1 MTQKLNQIIA
11 IEKGVK
17 SRVQAV
23 IDEIYKAIQKA
34 PLFEGLERKYQPK
47 DDEGDKLPGERKVV
61 QARVADLL
69 GTVRIA
75 ETELMNVTAQ
85 KEQAN
90 TLASAPVIVD
100 GKTVLGPTPVT
111 TLLFLEKRLT
121 DWRTLVSKLPEL
133 DISEVWQ
140 FDADAGIYKTEPVQ
154 THRTV
159 KTQRPI
165 VLYDATDKHPAQTQL
180 ITSDEIAGFWHTTRQ
195 SGAVP
200 KSRKAELLERADK
213 LLIAVKQAREAA
225 NALEAA
231 DRVNVGGQIFEFLL
245 TT

>member
-1 MTQKLNQIIA
+1 MTHKLNQIIA

-17 SRVQAV
+17 SRVQSV

-34 PLFEGLERKYQPK
+34 PLFEGMNREYRPK

-61 QARVADLL
+61 QARVIDLL
-69 GTVRIA
+69 GMVRLA
-75 ETELMNVTAQ
+75 ETELMNITAQ

-90 TLASAPVIVD
+90 TLASAPVLVD
-100 GKTVLGPTPVT
+100 GKTVLGPQPVT

-133 DISEVWQ
+133 DIAEVWQ
-140 FDADAGIYKTEPVQ
+140 FDADSGIYKTEPVQ

-159 KTQRPI
+159 KTQKPI

-180 ITSDEIAGFWHTTRQ
+180 ITQDEIAGFWHTTKQ
-195 SGAVP
+195 SGAIP
-200 KSRKAELLERADK
+200 RQRKLALLERADK
-213 LLIAVKQAREAA
+213 LLIAVKQAREEA
-225 NALEAA
+225 NALETA
-231 DRVNVGGQIFEFLL
+231 DRVNIGGQVFEFLL
-245 TT
+245 S